1 MKRLLL
7 QELWLKLGHRWCHLL
22 AVIPPVTLTGEYHTA
37 GSCSMCFIVF
47 VMQNN
52 FICYCLLS
60 ILKVCVY
67 SHIVFPSFIFVQ
79 YVTGQISVCQMVI
92 YLNKHINNLK
102 VDLLC

>member
-37 GSCSMCFIVF
+37 GSCSMC
-47 VMQNN
+47 
-52 FICYCLLS
+52 LLS
-60 ILKVCVY
+60 ILKVCVFYLVLFVQFYHFY

-79 YVTGQISVCQMVI
+79 CYRTDISMSDG
-92 YLNKHINNLK
+92 
-102 VDLLC
+102 DLFK

>member
-60 ILKVCVY
+60 ILKVCVFYLVLFVQFYHFY

-79 YVTGQISVCQMVI
+79 CYKTDISMSDG
-92 YLNKHINNLK
+92 
-102 VDLLC
+102 DLFK